1 MDKWYFF
8 GIKSQQ
14 GRTRMATGR
23 TEARHDA
30 AEGLDERRPVDALK
44 VLASAQQA
52 AARAVDDAVEAIAE
66 AAQLAADCLKRGGRL
81 VYAGAGSSG
90 LMAMADA
97 LELPGTYGITR
108 DRIVILLAGGAES
121 LVDLAG
127 GFEDDCALAKTDAAA
142 AGLGA
147 DDCVICVS
155 ASGTTPYALAVADY
169 AKTVGA
175 KLVAVANNADVLLF
189 DGADVAILLATPPEV
204 VAGSTR
210 MGAGTAQKIAFNML
224 STMIGIHL
232 GHVHD
237 GYMVNLKA
245 DNIKLKGR
253 ACRIV
258 SGISGVELGE
268 AERLLEAADGSVKT
282 AVLLAAGAADAASAE
297 RALSESGDSLRRA
310 LTAIR

>member
-1 MDKWYFF
+1 
-8 GIKSQQ
+8 
-14 GRTRMATGR
+14 MATGR

-52 AARAVDDAVEAIAE
+52 AARAVDDAVGAIAE

-142 AGLGA
+142 AGLGQ

-189 DGADVAILLATPPEV
+189 EGADVAILLATPPDV

-210 MGAGTAQKIAFNML
+210 MGAGTAQKIAFNRL

-282 AVLLAAGAADAASAE
+282 AVLLAAGATDAASAE

>member
-1 MDKWYFF
+1 
-8 GIKSQQ
+8 
-14 GRTRMATGR
+14 MATGR

-142 AGLGA
+142 AGLGQ

-189 DGADVAILLATPPEV
+189 EGADVAILLATPPEV

-282 AVLLAAGAADAASAE
+282 AVLLAAGATDAASAAFSSQPAIAATM
-297 RALSESGDSLRRA
+297 RAARPRSLMLSAKR
-310 LTAIR
+310 LTM

>member
-1 MDKWYFF
+1 
-8 GIKSQQ
+8 
-14 GRTRMATGR
+14 MATGR

-108 DRIVILLAGGAES
+108 DLIVILLAGGAES

-142 AGLGA
+142 AELGA
-147 DDCVICVS
+147 NDCVICVS

-189 DGADVAILLATPPEV
+189 EGADVAILLATPPEV

-282 AVLLAAGAADAASAE
+282 AVLLAAGAPDAASAE

>member
-1 MDKWYFF
+1 
-8 GIKSQQ
+8 
-14 GRTRMATGR
+14 MATGR

-189 DGADVAILLATPPEV
+189 EGADVAILLATPPEV

-258 SGISGVELGE
+258 SGISGVELGD

-297 RALSESGDSLRRA
+297 RALSESGHSQRRA